1 MGYRASIKNIN
12 SIGHLINGNI
22 CTFFEETIS
31 SSEMF
36 RSNMLLLE
44 NLIFRT
50 RDRLFMSEEYWDQ
63 LYSDLIYTKERW
75 RHIRNHLKYIY
86 DLHHRYESEDSCCS
100 IEKSGE
106 VLDYLLII
114 SGLFSGSPAKFR
126 V

>member
-36 RSNMLLLE
+36 HSNMLLLE

-50 RDRLFMSEEYWDQ
+50 RDRLFMSEEYWD
-63 LYSDLIYTKERW
+63 LLHSDLIYTKERW
-75 RHIRNHLKYIY
+75 SHIRNHLEYIY
-86 DLHHRYESEDSCCS
+86 DLHHRNVCGFIQRNEKHSALSFYKENIYFLDS
-100 IEKSGE
+100 IT
-106 VLDYLLII
+106 
-114 SGLFSGSPAKFR
+114 
-126 V
+126 